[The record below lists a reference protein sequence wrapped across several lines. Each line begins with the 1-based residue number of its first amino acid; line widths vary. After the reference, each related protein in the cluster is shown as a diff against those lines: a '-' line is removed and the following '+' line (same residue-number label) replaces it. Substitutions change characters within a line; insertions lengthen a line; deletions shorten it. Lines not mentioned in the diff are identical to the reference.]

1 MIRRLIAL
9 LLCVL
14 LPAAVIPLSIGCG
27 DEVESVKQTEEVHQS
42 QPEPVAPGEPVVE

>member
-14 LPAAVIPLSIGCG
+14 LPATVIPFSMGCG
-27 DEVESVKQTEEVHQS
+27 DEVETIKQTEEVHQS
-42 QPEPVAPGEPVVE
+42 EPEPVAPGEPVVE